1 MGFSTEYLL
10 SLGKYFYLLPSS
22 QTRNQAAGERARQH
36 LKERNDFDTG
46 KRAHEQKAAQPTI
59 EKIGMLMLACL
70 RLNPSSNPRTT
81 ATHYLLPDMTRK
93 LLLSLLITLALV
105 ASSLAQDWPSRA
117 LRYVVPQAPGGSSDT
132 LARVIAPR
140 LADALGQQ
148 VLVDNRPGATSI
160 IGSEIVAKAPPD
172 GHTLLQAATSHAT
185 NPAMGVKLPYDTLR
199 DFMPVTLLSQQPN
212 LWIVHPSLP
221 VQDIK
226 SLVALAKSK
235 PGQLDF
241 ASSGTGGSQ
250 HLAGELLNVM
260 AAIKLVHI
268 PYKGS
273 PPALIDV
280 LGGRVAVMVSTL
292 APAMPQ
298 IKAGRLR
305 ALAITSAERSKA
317 APEIPTVVES
327 GIRGYEAISW
337 QGVLVPAGTPRNASQ
352 RLNTELRKVLMQA
365 EVRRHLA
372 EQGYEPLSGSSEAF
386 ESYIKSEIAKWTRVV
401 KSAGLQVS
409 SNR

>member
-1 MGFSTEYLL
+1 MVACSRSIFFSNLSLNSRAAALAPYLL
-10 SLGKYFYLLPSS
+10 RKMKLLPFAIVAVLAGAV
-22 QTRNQAAGERARQH
+22 NAA
-36 LKERNDFDTG
+36 
-46 KRAHEQKAAQPTI
+46 
-59 EKIGMLMLACL
+59 
-70 RLNPSSNPRTT
+70 
-81 ATHYLLPDMTRK
+81 
-93 LLLSLLITLALV
+93 
-105 ASSLAQDWPSRA
+105 AQDWPGRA

-132 LARVIAPR
+132 LARVIVPR

-148 VLVDNRPGATSI
+148 VLVDNRPGATGI

-185 NPAMGVKLPYDTLR
+185 NPAMGVKLPYDTQR
-199 DFMPVTLLSQQPN
+199 DFAPITLLSQQPN
-212 LWIVHPSLP
+212 LWLVHPSLP
-221 VQDIK
+221 VNDIK
-226 SLVALAKSK
+226 GLVALAKLK

-273 PPALIDV
+273 PPALVDV

-305 ALAITSAERSKA
+305 ALAITSAERSKVT
-317 APEIPTVVES
+317 PEIPTVAES

-337 QGVLVPAGTPRNASQ
+337 QGVLAPAGVPRAILQ
-352 RLNTELRKVLMQA
+352 RLNGELRKVLDQA
-365 EVRRHLA
+365 EPRRQLA
-372 EQGYEPLSGSSEAF
+372 DQGYEPLSGTAEAF

-401 KSAGLQVS
+401 TSAGLQVS
-409 SNR
+409 SKR